1 MSYRR
6 VNEAF
11 HRRMVYHVGVD
22 CGFFVEMNYMV
33 NAMLYCLAHHI
44 RFQLYSENANFGTGV
59 GWTEYFLPFCEEV
72 HEPFHKKYN
81 FHRLPAWRRIL
92 KVCRQQ
98 KALGPLVWKLKSF
111 PKTMM
116 GRLMAFGIYKAYV
129 QFAQDVSDP
138 EQYYNIPELGIN
150 GSYYEAYGL
159 LARMVWRLQPEIL
172 HYETIY
178 KEKLALPSLYDGVHI
193 RGGDKMM
200 ETTLISGK
208 HIMEVL
214 HPKTGACVF
223 ILTDDYRQYQELQA
237 NYPNIRLLTLC
248 RPEERGYLHKAFS
261 HKSPQSRQEA
271 IIRLIISVDLLF
283 GSRSFVGSIT
293 TGPSVF
299 VMKQRV
305 DNPFVQA
312 VDCPKTDLA
321 SSLSLTID
329 VRAAISQR
337 YLSHTGTEDV
347 NNTVPGTM

>member
-1 MSYRR
+1 MKQLDVMSYRR
-6 VNEAF
+6 VKEAF
-11 HRRMVYHVGVD
+11 HRRMVYHIGVD

-59 GWTEYFLPFCEEV
+59 GGTEYFLPFCEEV

-81 FHRLPAWRRIL
+81 FHRLPSWRRIL

-98 KALGPLVWKLKSF
+98 KSLGPLVWKLKSF

-116 GRLMAFGIYKAYV
+116 GRLMAFWVYKAYV

-138 EQYYNIPELGIN
+138 EQYYRIPELGIN
-150 GSYYEAYGL
+150 GSYYEAYAL
-159 LARMVWRLQPEIL
+159 MARMVWRLQPEIL

-178 KEKLALPSLYDGVHI
+178 KEKLALPSLYDGIHI

-223 ILTDDYRQYQELQA
+223 ILTDDYRQFQELQA

-261 HKSPQSRQEA
+261 HKSPKSRQEA
-271 IIRLIISVDLLF
+271 IVRLLISVDLLLH
-283 GSRSFVGSIT
+283 SRSFVGSIT

-299 VMKQRV
+299 IMKLRE
-305 DNPFVQA
+305 DDPFVQA

-329 VRAAISQR
+329 VRAAISKR
-337 YLSHTGTEDV
+337 YLSHTGQ
-347 NNTVPGTM
+347 